1 MSSATVSPVL
11 IEAAIN
17 GETQP
22 DRNPNVPRKPE
33 QIVADVHRCLEAGA
47 SIIHAHSGDFSL
59 TGREAA
65 ALYLA
70 AWRPILSE
78 RPDALWYPTIAAG
91 SDMREKLA
99 HIEVI
104 AGEIELRLGICDPG
118 STNLGGP
125 DEE

>member
-1 MSSATVSPVL
+1 MPNSSDEPVV
-11 IEAAIN
+11 IECAIN

-65 ALYLA
+65 AHEVRLGTDPANLA
-70 AWRPILSE
+70 L
-78 RPDALWYPTIAAG
+78 AG
-91 SDMREKLA
+91 S
-99 HIEVI
+99 
-104 AGEIELRLGICDPG
+104 
-118 STNLGGP
+118 T
-125 DEE
+125 DEPSFVADTLDY